1 MNNEAMRND
10 KKPGTFGYVIK
21 RAFPPKSSMEKRY
34 PELKKYSVLLPICW
48 AKRLW
53 YSGTRRR
60 DAIKGE
66 IESAKHIDYDKVN
79 ETHEMYKEWGL
90 L

>member
-1 MNNEAMRND
+1 
-10 KKPGTFGYVIK
+10 
-21 RAFPPKSSMEKRY
+21 METRY
-34 PELKKYSVLLPICW
+34 PALKKHPAALPYYW

-60 DAIKGE
+60 KEIKGE
-66 IESAKHIDYDKVN
+66 IESAKNIDYDKVN
-79 ETHEMYKEWGL
+79 EIHEMYKEWGL